1 MRKTFL
7 LYGLSLLIYSQAY
20 TQSGLHQTS
29 LEAKFQDALELFHK
43 DQFSSSREAFDR
55 LSSHPDTKD
64 NSREVAIA
72 YYRALSALR
81 GDFLKAPP

>member
-20 TQSGLHQTS
+20 TQSSLHDTS
-29 LEAKFQDALELFHK
+29 LEAKFQDALELFQK

-55 LSSHPDTKD
+55 LSLHPDVKTIVEK
-64 NSREVAIA
+64 SPLLIIEHCPPCMVI
-72 YYRALSALR
+72 S
-81 GDFLKAPP
+81 LKELP